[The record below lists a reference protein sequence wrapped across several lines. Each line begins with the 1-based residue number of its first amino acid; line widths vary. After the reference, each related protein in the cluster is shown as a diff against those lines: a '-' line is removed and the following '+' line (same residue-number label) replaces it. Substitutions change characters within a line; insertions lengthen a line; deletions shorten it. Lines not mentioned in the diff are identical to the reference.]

1 MNVAAANIGTV
12 PPPKHQAG
20 EFVAYEAECKDVLRP
35 LLSGMIEM
43 AEKAG
48 WKRGT
53 VASSLMFLAAQHVS
67 AASSGAANVTG
78 TGKA

>member
-1 MNVAAANIGTV
+1 MNFVANVGTV

-35 LLSGMIEM
+35 LLHEMIEV

-48 WKRGT
+48 WKRRT
-53 VASSLMFLAAQHVS
+53 VASALMFLAAQHVS
-67 AASSGAANVTG
+67 AASSEAANGTG
-78 TGKA
+78 TGNA

>member
-1 MNVAAANIGTV
+1 MNFVANVGTV

-35 LLSGMIEM
+35 LLTEIIEM

-48 WKRGT
+48 WKRRT
-53 VASSLMFLAAQHVS
+53 VASALMFLAAQHVS
-67 AASSGAANVTG
+67 APSSEAAKVPGMGNT
-78 TGKA
+78 